1 MRENMDQNKQP
12 IMNQI
17 EELVSNIPGWSP
29 IDQLY
34 SIFLLVYANSHIE
47 GNIIEIGSWC
57 GRSSAVLGI
66 AAQMTEIKKII
77 CIDLF
82 PNKNDWIQNPDG
94 TYSLIVKFNNSEC
107 AAYTE
112 QTVWKEPFENAIL
125 PVYEKNE
132 SLFILFS
139 ENMSRLG
146 LEDIITPLRGNSSV
160 LEHNL
165 DDSFKCKFAFIDGD
179 HGYEAVCKDIQNVER
194 YLVPGAWI
202 CFDDAF
208 SSYEGVSR
216 AIQDMIINNPE
227 YVFGQQMTRKFFVAR
242 KK

>member
-1 MRENMDQNKQP
+1 MDQNKRP
-12 IMNQI
+12 MISQI
-17 EELVSNIPGWSP
+17 EELVMNIPGWSP

-34 SIFLLVYANSHIE
+34 TLFFLVYVNSYIE

-57 GRSSAVLGI
+57 GRSSSVLGL
-66 AAQMTEIKKII
+66 AARMTGVKKII

-82 PNKNDWIQNPDG
+82 PNKSDWIKNPDG
-94 TYSLIVKFNNSEC
+94 TYSFKVKFDNSEC

-112 QTVWKEPFENAIL
+112 QTVWKEPYENAIL

-132 SLFILFS
+132 SLFALFS
-139 ENMSRLG
+139 ENMKNLG
-146 LEDIITPLRGNSSV
+146 YDDLVTPIKGNSSV
-160 LEHNL
+160 LKHNVNK
-165 DDSFKCKFAFIDGD
+165 SFKCKFAFIDGD
-179 HGYEAVCKDIQNVER
+179 HGYDAVCNDIRNVEK

-208 SSYEGVSR
+208 SSYEGVNR
-216 AIQDMIINNPE
+216 AIQDMIIENPA
-227 YVFGQQMTRKFFVAR
+227 YSNSQQMTRKLFVAR

>member
-1 MRENMDQNKQP
+1 MTMDQYKEP
-12 IMNQI
+12 MIHQI
-17 EELVSNIPGWSP
+17 EKMVSDIPGWSP

-34 SIFLLVYANSHIE
+34 TLFFLVYANSHIE

-57 GRSSAVLGI
+57 GRSTSVLAL
-66 AAQMTEIKKII
+66 AARMTGVKRVI

-82 PNKNDWIQNPDG
+82 PNKDDWIQNPDG
-94 TYSLIVKFNNSEC
+94 TYSFKVKFENNEC

-132 SLFILFS
+132 SLFALFS
-139 ENMSRLG
+139 KNMKNLG
-146 LEDIITPLRGNSSV
+146 FEDLITPLRGNSSV
-160 LEHNL
+160 LEQNVH
-165 DDSFKCKFAFIDGD
+165 DSFKCKLAFIDGD
-179 HGYEAVCKDIQNVER
+179 HGYEAVCNDIRNVEK

-208 SSYEGVSR
+208 SSYDGVNR
-216 AIQDMIINNPE
+216 AIQERIIDNPV
-227 YVFGQQMTRKFFVAR
+227 YSNGQQMTRKLFVAR

>member
-1 MRENMDQNKQP
+1 MDLNKKP
-12 IMNQI
+12 MINQI

-34 SIFLLVYANSHIE
+34 SLFLLVYSNSHIE
-47 GNIIEIGSWC
+47 GDIVEIGSWC
-57 GRSSAVLGI
+57 GRSSSVLGL
-66 AAQMTEIKKII
+66 AARMTGVKQLI

-82 PNKNDWIQNPDG
+82 PDRKDWIENSDG
-94 TYSLIVKFNNSEC
+94 TYSFKVKLGNDEYSG
-107 AAYTE
+107 YKE

-132 SLFILFS
+132 SLFSIFS
-139 ENMSRLG
+139 LNMKNCG
-146 LEDIITPLRGNSSV
+146 FDDIITPYKGDSSI
-160 LEHNL
+160 LKTNFNK
-165 DDSFKCKFAFIDGD
+165 DFKCKFAFLDGD
-179 HGYEAVCKDIQNVER
+179 HGYDAVCKDIENVEK

-208 SSYEGVSR
+208 SSYEGVNR
-216 AIQDMIINNPE
+216 AIQDRVIDSGDYICC
-227 YVFGQQMTRKFFVAR
+227 QQMTRKFFVAR

>member
-1 MRENMDQNKQP
+1 MDQIKEP
-12 IMNQI
+12 IITQI
-17 EELVSNIPGWSP
+17 ENIVQDIPGWSP

-34 SIFLLVYANSHIE
+34 SLFLLVYSNSHID

-57 GRSSAVLGI
+57 GRSSSVLGM
-66 AAQMTEIKKII
+66 AAQLTSVKKMI
-77 CIDLF
+77 CVDLF
-82 PNKNDWIQNPDG
+82 PNRSDWIQNPDG
-94 TYSLIVKFNNSEC
+94 TYSFKVKFDQGEC

-112 QTVWKEPFENAIL
+112 QTVWKEPFENQIL
-125 PVYEKNE
+125 PVYAKNE
-132 SLFILFS
+132 SLFVLFS
-139 ENMSRLG
+139 ETMKKFGYSDLVRP
-146 LEDIITPLRGNSSV
+146 IKGNSSV
-160 LEHNL
+160 LKNNL
-165 DDSFKCKFAFIDGD
+165 KNTFKCKFAFIDGD
-179 HGYEAVCKDIQNVER
+179 HGYDAVCKDIENVER

-227 YVFGQQMTRKFFVAR
+227 YSFGQQMTRKFFVAR